1 MTHKKSAL
9 ALAFLIIICFVPC
22 VYSQTGSLVTVHFI
36 DVGQGDSIFID
47 TSDKDLLIDAGS
59 ATASQTVLDY
69 LTNIHTVHIDLVIAT
84 HVHED
89 HIGGLVDIL
98 NSTLTIDEVLINNQT
113 HTSQTYNNFIAN
125 AQTRT
130 VTVAQRG
137 QTIILTDTANL
148 TILNPVQPLEFGDIN
163 DNSIVTKLQA
173 GNTSFLFTGDAEEP
187 AEQSMITAGLNLK
200 SDILKVGHHGSYTAT
215 SQTFLDTVTP
225 TNAIIS
231 VGLDNRYG
239 HPHNVTLDK
248 LEAKGVNIYTTLAS
262 GTIVAQTDGTTITF
276 LNNPQPIPEMPEN
289 LLFTISLATALV
301 VSVIYRKKIR

>member
-1 MTHKKSAL
+1 MTHKKSAR
-9 ALAFLIIICFVPC
+9 ALAFLIIICLGPC

-47 TSDKDLLIDAGS
+47 TADKDVLIDAGS

-69 LTNIHTVHIDLVIAT
+69 LANIHIVHIDLVIAT

-89 HIGGLVDIL
+89 HIRGLVDIL
-98 NSTLTIDEVLINNQT
+98 NSTLTIDEVLVNNQT
-113 HTSQTYNNFIAN
+113 HTSQTYTNFITI

-137 QTIILTDTANL
+137 QIIILTETANL
-148 TILNPVQPLEFGDIN
+148 TMLNPVQPLEFGDIN

-200 SDILKVGHHGSYTAT
+200 SDILKVGHHGSYTT
-215 SQTFLDTVTP
+215 SQNFLNIVTP
-225 TNAIIS
+225 TDAIIS
-231 VGLDNRYG
+231 VGRDNRYG

-262 GTIVAQTDGTTITF
+262 GTIVAQTDGTAIT
-276 LNNPQPIPEMPEN
+276 LLRNPQPIPEMPQN
-289 LLFTISLATALV
+289 LFLTIFLATTLIA
-301 VSVIYRKKIR
+301 SVIYRKKIR

>member
-1 MTHKKSAL
+1 M
-9 ALAFLIIICFVPC
+9 
-22 VYSQTGSLVTVHFI
+22 
-36 DVGQGDSIFID
+36 
-47 TSDKDLLIDAGS
+47 LIDAGS

-69 LTNIHTVHIDLVIAT
+69 LANIHIVHIDLVIAT

-113 HTSQTYNNFIAN
+113 HTSQAYNNFIAN

-137 QTIILTDTANL
+137 QTVILTDTANL
-148 TILNPVQPLEFGDIN
+148 TILNPVLPLEFGDIN

-187 AEQSMITAGLNLK
+187 AEHSMIAAGLNLK

-215 SQTFLDTVTP
+215 SQTFLDTVSP
-225 TNAIIS
+225 TGAIIS
-231 VGLDNRYG
+231 VGFDNRYG

-276 LNNPQPIPEMPEN
+276 LNNPQPIPEMPQN
-289 LLFTISLATALV
+289 LFLTTFMATALV
-301 VSVIYRKKIR
+301 ASVIYRKKTR